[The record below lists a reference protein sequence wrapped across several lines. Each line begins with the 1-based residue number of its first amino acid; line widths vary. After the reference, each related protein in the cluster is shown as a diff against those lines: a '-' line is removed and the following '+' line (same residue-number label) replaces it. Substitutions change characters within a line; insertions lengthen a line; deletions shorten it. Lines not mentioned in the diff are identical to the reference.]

1 MAKNP
6 KKNIGVCLQI
16 KKKNISKI
24 ISACLKIQKALYG
37 FYNQFVKFQRILAYI
52 SKNIKNYF

>member
-37 FYNQFVKFQRILAYI
+37 FYIQFVKF
-52 SKNIKNYF
+52 